1 MASLSKLKTRFAQIK
16 NTEKITKA
24 MELISNA
31 KIPKMRRE
39 FLQVSQYFTNL
50 NEIFLSII
58 KKTSSVDVFDLDS
71 TKPKVFIV
79 ITSDLGLCGAYNVNV
94 IKKLKSLINKQDR
107 IIVIGK
113 KGSSYLQKFK
123 DQIDL
128 EFNVVDRADRLEIIF
143 KVKEQIQNYLEN
155 KQVSGIEIIYTQ
167 FINTL
172 TFNAVNFTMLPIDKN
187 IEQQKLQIEANSK
200 LEVEFEPNAE
210 VVLKNLIPIYFGAAL
225 NNFLF
230 ESKISEIAS
239 RRIAMENASD
249 NANEIIDKLSIE
261 LNRTRQASITQEI
274 TEIIGSILK

>member
-1 MASLSKLKTRFAQIK
+1 MVALSKLKSRFLQIK

-31 KIPKMRRE
+31 KIPKLRRE
-39 FLQVSQYFTNL
+39 FVQVSQYFTNL
-50 NEIFLSII
+50 NKIFLSII
-58 KKTSSVDVFDLDS
+58 KKTTSINVFDLDT
-71 TKPKVFIV
+71 TKPRVFIV

-94 IKKLKSLINKQDR
+94 VKKLKSLIKEEDR

-113 KGSSYLQKFK
+113 KGISYLSKFK
-123 DQIDL
+123 NQIDL
-128 EFNVVDRADRLEIIF
+128 EFDVVDRADRLEIIF
-143 KVKEQIQNYLEN
+143 KVKEQIEKYLEN
-155 KQVSGIEIIYTQ
+155 KQISGIEIIYTQ

-172 TFNAVNFTMLPIDKN
+172 TFNAINFTLLPIDKN
-187 IEQQKLQIEANSK
+187 IEQQKLEFKQNSK
-200 LEVEFEPNAE
+200 LEIEFEPSPE
-210 VVLKNLIPIYFGAAL
+210 SVLKNLIPIYFGAAL

-274 TEIIGSILK
+274 TEIVGSILK

>member
-1 MASLSKLKTRFAQIK
+1 MVALSKLKSRFLQIK

-31 KIPKMRRE
+31 KIPKLRRE
-39 FLQVSQYFTNL
+39 FVQVSQYFTNL

-58 KKTSSVDVFDLDS
+58 KKTTSINVFDLDT
-71 TKPKVFIV
+71 TKPRVFIV

-94 IKKLKSLINKQDR
+94 VKKLKSLIKEEDR

-113 KGSSYLQKFK
+113 KAISYLSKFK
-123 DQIDL
+123 NQIDF
-128 EFNVVDRADRLEIIF
+128 EFDVVDRADRLEIIF
-143 KVKEQIQNYLEN
+143 KVKEQIEKYLEN
-155 KQVSGIEIIYTQ
+155 KQISGIEIIYTQ

-172 TFNAVNFTMLPIDKN
+172 TFNAINFTLLPIDKN
-187 IEQQKLQIEANSK
+187 IEQQKLEFKQNSK
-200 LEVEFEPNAE
+200 LEIEFEPSPE
-210 VVLKNLIPIYFGAAL
+210 SVLKNLIPIYFGAAL

-274 TEIIGSILK
+274 TEIVGSILK

>member
-39 FLQVSQYFTNL
+39 FQQVSQYFTNL

>member
-1 MASLSKLKTRFAQIK
+1 MVALSKLNSRFLQIK

-31 KIPKMRRE
+31 KIPKLRRE
-39 FLQVSQYFTNL
+39 FVQVSQYFTNL

-58 KKTSSVDVFDLDS
+58 KKTTSINVFDLDT
-71 TKPKVFIV
+71 TKPRVFIV

-94 IKKLKSLINKQDR
+94 VKKLKSLIKEEDR

-113 KGSSYLQKFK
+113 KGISYLSKFK
-123 DQIDL
+123 NQIDL
-128 EFNVVDRADRLEIIF
+128 EFDVVDREDRLEIIF
-143 KVKEQIQNYLEN
+143 KVKEQIEKYLEN
-155 KQVSGIEIIYTQ
+155 KQISGIEIIYTQ

-172 TFNAVNFTMLPIDKN
+172 TFNAINFTLLPIDKN
-187 IEQQKLQIEANSK
+187 IEQQKLEFKQNSK
-200 LEVEFEPNAE
+200 LEIEFEPSPE
-210 VVLKNLIPIYFGAAL
+210 SVLKNLIPIYFGAAL

-274 TEIIGSILK
+274 TEIVGSILK

>member
-1 MASLSKLKTRFAQIK
+1 MVALSKLKSRFLQIK

-31 KIPKMRRE
+31 KIPKLRRE
-39 FLQVSQYFTNL
+39 FVQVSQYFTNL

-58 KKTSSVDVFDLDS
+58 KKTTSINVFDLD
-71 TKPKVFIV
+71 TAKPRVFIV

-94 IKKLKSLINKQDR
+94 VKKLKSLIKEEDR

-113 KGSSYLQKFK
+113 KGISYLSKFK
-123 DQIDL
+123 NQIDL
-128 EFNVVDRADRLEIIF
+128 EFDVVDRADRLEIIF
-143 KVKEQIQNYLEN
+143 KVKEQIEKYLEN
-155 KQVSGIEIIYTQ
+155 KQISGIEIIYTQ

-172 TFNAVNFTMLPIDKN
+172 TFNAINFTLLPIDKN
-187 IEQQKLQIEANSK
+187 IEQQKLEFKQNSK
-200 LEVEFEPNAE
+200 LEIEFEPSPE
-210 VVLKNLIPIYFGAAL
+210 SVLKNLIPIYFGAAL

-274 TEIIGSILK
+274 TEIVGSILK

>member
-1 MASLSKLKTRFAQIK
+1 MVALSKLKSRFLQIK

-31 KIPKMRRE
+31 KIPKLRRE
-39 FLQVSQYFTNL
+39 FVQVSQYFTNL

-58 KKTSSVDVFDLDS
+58 KKTTSINVFDLDT
-71 TKPKVFIV
+71 TKPRVFIV

-94 IKKLKSLINKQDR
+94 VKKLKSLIKEEDR

-113 KGSSYLQKFK
+113 KGISYLSKFK
-123 DQIDL
+123 NQIDL
-128 EFNVVDRADRLEIIF
+128 EFDVVDREDRLEIIF
-143 KVKEQIQNYLEN
+143 KVKEQIEKYLEN
-155 KQVSGIEIIYTQ
+155 KQISGIEIIYTQ

-172 TFNAVNFTMLPIDKN
+172 TFNAINFTLLPIDKN
-187 IEQQKLQIEANSK
+187 IEQQKLEFKQNSK
-200 LEVEFEPNAE
+200 LEIEFEPSPE
-210 VVLKNLIPIYFGAAL
+210 SVLKNLIPIYFGAAL

-274 TEIIGSILK
+274 TEIVGSILK

>member
-1 MASLSKLKTRFAQIK
+1 MVALSKLKSRFLQIK

-31 KIPKMRRE
+31 KIPKLRRE
-39 FLQVSQYFTNL
+39 FVQVSQYFTNL

-58 KKTSSVDVFDLDS
+58 KKTTSINVFDLDT
-71 TKPKVFIV
+71 TKPRVFIV

-94 IKKLKSLINKQDR
+94 VKKLKSLIKEEDR

-113 KGSSYLQKFK
+113 KGISYLSKFK
-123 DQIDL
+123 NQIDL
-128 EFNVVDRADRLEIIF
+128 EFDVVDRADCLEIIF
-143 KVKEQIQNYLEN
+143 KVKEQIEKYLEN
-155 KQVSGIEIIYTQ
+155 KQISGIEIIYTQ

-172 TFNAVNFTMLPIDKN
+172 TFNAINFTLLPIDKN
-187 IEQQKLQIEANSK
+187 IEQQKLEFKQNSK
-200 LEVEFEPNAE
+200 LEIEFEPSPE
-210 VVLKNLIPIYFGAAL
+210 SVLKNLIPIYFGAAL

-274 TEIIGSILK
+274 TEIVGSILK

>member
-1 MASLSKLKTRFAQIK
+1 MVALSKLKSRFLQIK

-31 KIPKMRRE
+31 KIPKLRRE
-39 FLQVSQYFTNL
+39 FVQVSQYFTNL

-58 KKTSSVDVFDLDS
+58 KKTTSINVFDLDT
-71 TKPKVFIV
+71 TKPRVFIV

-94 IKKLKSLINKQDR
+94 VKKLKSLIKEEDR

-113 KGSSYLQKFK
+113 KGISYLSKFK
-123 DQIDL
+123 NQIDL
-128 EFNVVDRADRLEIIF
+128 EFDVVDRADRLEIIF
-143 KVKEQIQNYLEN
+143 KVKEQIEKYLEN
-155 KQVSGIEIIYTQ
+155 KQISGIEIIYTQ

-172 TFNAVNFTMLPIDKN
+172 TFNAINFTLLPIDKN
-187 IEQQKLQIEANSK
+187 IEQQKLEFKQNSK
-200 LEVEFEPNAE
+200 LEIEFEPSPE
-210 VVLKNLIPIYFGAAL
+210 SVLKNLIPIYFGAAL

-274 TEIIGSILK
+274 TEIVGSILK

>member
-1 MASLSKLKTRFAQIK
+1 MVALSKLKSRFLQIK

-31 KIPKMRRE
+31 KIPKLRRE
-39 FLQVSQYFTNL
+39 FVQVSQYFTNL

-58 KKTSSVDVFDLDS
+58 KKTTSINVFDLDT
-71 TKPKVFIV
+71 TKPRVFIV
-79 ITSDLGLCGAYNVNV
+79 ITSDFGLCGAYNVNV
-94 IKKLKSLINKQDR
+94 VKKLKSLIKEEDR

-113 KGSSYLQKFK
+113 KGISYLSKFK
-123 DQIDL
+123 NQIDL
-128 EFNVVDRADRLEIIF
+128 EFDVVDRADRLEIIF
-143 KVKEQIQNYLEN
+143 KVREQIEKYLEN
-155 KQVSGIEIIYTQ
+155 KQISGIEIIYTQ

-172 TFNAVNFTMLPIDKN
+172 TFNAINFTLLPIDKN
-187 IEQQKLQIEANSK
+187 IEQQKLEFKQNSK
-200 LEVEFEPNAE
+200 LEIEFEPSPE
-210 VVLKNLIPIYFGAAL
+210 SVLKNLIPIYFGAAL

-274 TEIIGSILK
+274 TEIVGSILK

>member
-1 MASLSKLKTRFAQIK
+1 MVALSKLKSRFLQIK

-31 KIPKMRRE
+31 KIPKLRRE
-39 FLQVSQYFTNL
+39 FVQVSQYFTNL

-58 KKTSSVDVFDLDS
+58 KKTTSINVFDLDT
-71 TKPKVFIV
+71 TKPRVFIV

-94 IKKLKSLINKQDR
+94 VKKLKSLIKEEDR

-113 KGSSYLQKFK
+113 KGISYLSKFK
-123 DQIDL
+123 NQIDL
-128 EFNVVDRADRLEIIF
+128 EFDVVDRADRLEIIF
-143 KVKEQIQNYLEN
+143 KVKEQIEKYLEN
-155 KQVSGIEIIYTQ
+155 KQISGIEIIYTQ

-172 TFNAVNFTMLPIDKN
+172 TFNAINFTLLPIDKN
-187 IEQQKLQIEANSK
+187 IEQQKLEFKQNSK
-200 LEVEFEPNAE
+200 LEIEFEPSPE
-210 VVLKNLIPIYFGAAL
+210 SVLKNLIPIYFGAAL

-261 LNRTRQASITQEI
+261 LNRTRQSSITQEI
-274 TEIIGSILK
+274 TEIVGSILK

>member
-1 MASLSKLKTRFAQIK
+1 MVALSKLKSRFLQIK

-31 KIPKMRRE
+31 KIPKLRRE
-39 FLQVSQYFTNL
+39 FVQVSQYFTNL

-58 KKTSSVDVFDLDS
+58 KKTTSINVFDLDT
-71 TKPKVFIV
+71 TKPRVFIV

-94 IKKLKSLINKQDR
+94 VKKLKSLIKEEDR

-113 KGSSYLQKFK
+113 KGISYLSKFK
-123 DQIDL
+123 NQIDL

-143 KVKEQIQNYLEN
+143 KVKEQIEKYLEN
-155 KQVSGIEIIYTQ
+155 KQISGIEIIYTQ

-172 TFNAVNFTMLPIDKN
+172 TFNAINFTLLPIDKN
-187 IEQQKLQIEANSK
+187 IEQQKLEFKQNSK
-200 LEVEFEPNAE
+200 LEIEFEPSPE
-210 VVLKNLIPIYFGAAL
+210 SVLKNLIPIYFGAAL

-274 TEIIGSILK
+274 TEIVGSILK

>member
-1 MASLSKLKTRFAQIK
+1 MVALSKLKSRFLQIK

-31 KIPKMRRE
+31 KIPKLRRE
-39 FLQVSQYFTNL
+39 FVQVSQYFTNL

-58 KKTSSVDVFDLDS
+58 KKTTSINVFDLDT
-71 TKPKVFIV
+71 TKPRVFIV

-94 IKKLKSLINKQDR
+94 VKKLKSLIKEEDR

-113 KGSSYLQKFK
+113 KGISYLSKFK
-123 DQIDL
+123 NQIDL
-128 EFNVVDRADRLEIIF
+128 EFDVVDRADRLEIIF
-143 KVKEQIQNYLEN
+143 KVKEQIEKYLEN
-155 KQVSGIEIIYTQ
+155 KQISGIEIIYTQ

-172 TFNAVNFTMLPIDKN
+172 TFNVINFTLLPIDKN
-187 IEQQKLQIEANSK
+187 IEQQKLEFKQNSK
-200 LEVEFEPNAE
+200 LEIEFEPSPE
-210 VVLKNLIPIYFGAAL
+210 SVLKNLIPIYFGAAL

-274 TEIIGSILK
+274 TEIVGSILK

>member
-1 MASLSKLKTRFAQIK
+1 MVALSKLKSRFLQIK

-31 KIPKMRRE
+31 KIPKLRRE
-39 FLQVSQYFTNL
+39 FVQVSQYFTNL

-58 KKTSSVDVFDLDS
+58 KKTTSINVFDLDT
-71 TKPKVFIV
+71 TKPRVFIV

-94 IKKLKSLINKQDR
+94 VKKLKSLIKEEDH

-113 KGSSYLQKFK
+113 KGIIYLSKFK
-123 DQIDL
+123 NQIDL
-128 EFNVVDRADRLEIIF
+128 EFDVVDRADRLEIIF
-143 KVKEQIQNYLEN
+143 KVKEQIEKYLEN
-155 KQVSGIEIIYTQ
+155 KQISGIEIIYTQ

-172 TFNAVNFTMLPIDKN
+172 TFNAINFTLLPIDKN
-187 IEQQKLQIEANSK
+187 IEQQKLEFKQNSK
-200 LEVEFEPNAE
+200 LEIEFEPSPE
-210 VVLKNLIPIYFGAAL
+210 SVLKNLIPIYFGAAL

-274 TEIIGSILK
+274 TEIVGSILK

>member
-1 MASLSKLKTRFAQIK
+1 MVALSKLKSRFLQIK

-31 KIPKMRRE
+31 KIPKLRRE
-39 FLQVSQYFTNL
+39 FVQVSQYFTNL

-58 KKTSSVDVFDLDS
+58 KKTTSINVFDLDT
-71 TKPKVFIV
+71 TKPRVFIV

-94 IKKLKSLINKQDR
+94 VKKLKSLIKEEDR

-113 KGSSYLQKFK
+113 KGISYLSKFK
-123 DQIDL
+123 NQIDF
-128 EFNVVDRADRLEIIF
+128 EFDVVDRVDRLEIIF
-143 KVKEQIQNYLEN
+143 KVKEQIEKYLEN
-155 KQVSGIEIIYTQ
+155 KQISGIEIIYTQ

-172 TFNAVNFTMLPIDKN
+172 TFNAINFTLLPIDKN
-187 IEQQKLQIEANSK
+187 IEQQKLEFKQNSK
-200 LEVEFEPNAE
+200 LEIEFEPSPE
-210 VVLKNLIPIYFGAAL
+210 SVLKNLIPIYFGAAL

-274 TEIIGSILK
+274 TEIVGSILK

>member
-1 MASLSKLKTRFAQIK
+1 MVALSKLKSRFLQIK

-31 KIPKMRRE
+31 KIPKLRRE
-39 FLQVSQYFTNL
+39 FVQVSQYFTNL

-58 KKTSSVDVFDLDS
+58 KKTTSINVFDLDT
-71 TKPKVFIV
+71 TKPIVFIV

-94 IKKLKSLINKQDR
+94 VKKLKSLIKEEDR

-113 KGSSYLQKFK
+113 KGISYLSKFK
-123 DQIDL
+123 NQIDL
-128 EFNVVDRADRLEIIF
+128 EFDVVDREDRLEIIF
-143 KVKEQIQNYLEN
+143 KVKEQIEKYLEN
-155 KQVSGIEIIYTQ
+155 KQISGIEIIYTQ

-172 TFNAVNFTMLPIDKN
+172 TFNAINFTLLPIDKN
-187 IEQQKLQIEANSK
+187 IEQQKLEFKQNSK
-200 LEVEFEPNAE
+200 LEIEFEPSPE
-210 VVLKNLIPIYFGAAL
+210 SVLKNLIPIYFGAAL

-274 TEIIGSILK
+274 TEIVGSILK

>member
-1 MASLSKLKTRFAQIK
+1 MVALSKLKSRFLQIK
-16 NTEKITKA
+16 NTEKISKA

-31 KIPKMRRE
+31 KIPKLRRE
-39 FLQVSQYFTNL
+39 FVQVSQYFTNL

-58 KKTSSVDVFDLDS
+58 KKTTSINVFDLDT
-71 TKPKVFIV
+71 TKPRVFIV

-94 IKKLKSLINKQDR
+94 VKKLKSLIKEEDR

-113 KGSSYLQKFK
+113 KGISYLSKFK
-123 DQIDL
+123 NQIDL
-128 EFNVVDRADRLEIIF
+128 EFDVVDRADRLEIIF
-143 KVKEQIQNYLEN
+143 KVKEQIEKYLEN
-155 KQVSGIEIIYTQ
+155 KQISGIEIIYTQ

-172 TFNAVNFTMLPIDKN
+172 TFNAINFTLLPIDKN
-187 IEQQKLQIEANSK
+187 IEQQKLEFKQNSK
-200 LEVEFEPNAE
+200 LEIEFEPSPE
-210 VVLKNLIPIYFGAAL
+210 SVLKNLIPIYFGAAL

-274 TEIIGSILK
+274 TEIVGSILK

>member
-1 MASLSKLKTRFAQIK
+1 MVALSKLKSRFLQIK

-31 KIPKMRRE
+31 KIPKLRRE
-39 FLQVSQYFTNL
+39 FVQVSQYFTNL

-58 KKTSSVDVFDLDS
+58 KKTTSINVFDLDT

-94 IKKLKSLINKQDR
+94 VKKLKSLIKEEDR

-113 KGSSYLQKFK
+113 KGISYLSKFK
-123 DQIDL
+123 NQIDL
-128 EFNVVDRADRLEIIF
+128 EFDVVDRADRLEIIF
-143 KVKEQIQNYLEN
+143 KVKEQIEKYLEN
-155 KQVSGIEIIYTQ
+155 KQISGIEIIYTQ

-172 TFNAVNFTMLPIDKN
+172 TFNAINFTLLPIDKN
-187 IEQQKLQIEANSK
+187 IEQQKLEFKQNSK
-200 LEVEFEPNAE
+200 LEIEFEPSPE
-210 VVLKNLIPIYFGAAL
+210 SVLKNLIPIYFGAAL

-274 TEIIGSILK
+274 TEIVGSILK